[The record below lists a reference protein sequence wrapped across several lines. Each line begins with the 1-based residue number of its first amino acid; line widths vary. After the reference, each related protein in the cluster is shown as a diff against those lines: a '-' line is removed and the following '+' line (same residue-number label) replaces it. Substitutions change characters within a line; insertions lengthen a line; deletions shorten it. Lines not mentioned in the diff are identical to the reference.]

1 MATQLPTDAE
11 CFHDFLGTQIEN
23 GGRELSPE
31 ELLAYWRQEHAEAVE
46 DIRQGLRNM
55 EAGLGRPFEE
65 VDAEMRKK
73 YGIVG

>member
-11 CFHDFLGTQIEN
+11 VFYDFLGHQIEN
-23 GGRELSPE
+23 GGRENSPE

-65 VDAEMRKK
+65 VDAEMWKK
-73 YGIVG
+73 YGV